1 MKSERTRL
9 TLTLVGIG
17 AAGLLTAGLLFQ
29 LAHPAEPELN
39 SPAIVVSPPAP
50 SASPSPTE
58 PPIPTAHRSEERR
71 VGQECRSRWSPYH

>member
-50 SASPSPTE
+50 SASPSSCLLYTSD
-58 PPIPTAHRSEERR
+58 AADD
-71 VGQECRSRWSPYH
+71 

>member
-39 SPAIVVSPPAP
+39 SPAIVVSKRDI
-50 SASPSPTE
+50 SRH
-58 PPIPTAHRSEERR
+58 ILINISE
-71 VGQECRSRWSPYH
+71 